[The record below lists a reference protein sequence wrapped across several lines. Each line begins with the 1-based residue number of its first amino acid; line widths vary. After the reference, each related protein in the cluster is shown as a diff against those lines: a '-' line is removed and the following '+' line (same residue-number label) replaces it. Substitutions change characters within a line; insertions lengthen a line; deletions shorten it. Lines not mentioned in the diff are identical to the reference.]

1 MRRRARR
8 RAGAVL
14 ARDIE
19 AFEALG
25 YRKVARRG
33 DLGARLEAEG
43 RETLRLSLV
52 PTGGRIFGGAFAM
65 EVSTARRVFPETA
78 GVNAKGQGTVRMRGV
93 AFRPKRGDPEA
104 AGLAER
110 LGADR
115 DLATRIAEVHFEQ
128 VRVDPDGRPVIRH
141 MGGSL
146 VWLLFPPMA
155 RPVAISPEQVTA
167 TVSALERFA
176 IVGDRTG

>member
-19 AFEALG
+19 AFGALG
-25 YRKVARRG
+25 YRKTARRG
-33 DLGARLEAEG
+33 DLGGRLEAEG
-43 RETLRLSLV
+43 REPLRLALV

-65 EVSTARRVFPETA
+65 EVSTSRRVLPESD
-78 GVNAKGQGTVRMRGV
+78 GVTAKGQGMVKMQGI
-93 AFRPKRGDPEA
+93 AFRPKGKDPRARHVADLLAGDAE
-104 AGLAER
+104 LAS
-110 LGADR
+110 
-115 DLATRIAEVHFEQ
+115 RIAEVHFEQ

-155 RPVAISPEQVTA
+155 RPVVISPEQVTA
-167 TVSALERFA
+167 TVRALDRFA
-176 IVGDRTG
+176 IVGDRAG